1 MEDKAKPGHSHEL
14 AGGVLSLFDSVV
26 MAIAGTAPAYSIA
39 ATSAVLFGAV
49 GLASPGALLWSGIP
63 MFGVVMAFL
72 YLNRWQPNS
81 GASYAWV
88 GKALQGDLGFLA
100 GWALIVSATIF
111 MVAGS
116 FPAGSVT
123 LDVIAPR
130 LSQNLVA
137 VTLVGSLWFIIIS
150 TLVMMGI
157 RITANAQWVMSS
169 IELAILVVS
178 GIVAIFKFGL
188 HGVTAIH
195 ASWFLPSGFPSIS
208 VFISGAL
215 IATFYYW
222 GWDVS
227 ANLNEESRDS
237 HRIPGIA
244 VAIGIVVLFVIFELF
259 TTAIQAGMTSKEIAA
274 SSANILQ
281 ALGVKLYGPTWGN
294 VMVIAVALSTIAT
307 LETSLLQVTR
317 TLFSMGRD
325 GVLPR
330 AFARIHVNWRT
341 PYFASV
347 VILCVGLVLFVASNL
362 LPSISAVMTDAIN
375 AISLQV
381 VFYYALAAITVVVF
395 YRRVLF
401 RSIGNII
408 FLFLWPAVAAVFLLI
423 VGVADIPS
431 LGPVVDGVGLGLL
444 AVGIIPM
451 LWGHFVH
458 RNAFYRGRRDVFEP
472 QGGLAGALGQI
483 TATTED

>member
-1 MEDKAKPGHSHEL
+1 MEGNTQPMQVHGL

-72 YLNRWQPNS
+72 YLNRWQPNA

-100 GWALIVSATIF
+100 GWALIVSATLF

-116 FPAGSVT
+116 FPAGSMT
-123 LDVIAPR
+123 LDVIAPQ

-137 VTLVGSLWFIIIS
+137 VTIVGGLWFIIIS
-150 TLVMMGI
+150 SLVMMGI
-157 RITANAQWVMSS
+157 RITTNVQWIMSS
-169 IELAILVVS
+169 IELVILVVS
-178 GIVAIFKFGL
+178 GIIAIIKFGL

-195 ASWFLPSGFPSIS
+195 ASWFLPSGFPSVS

-227 ANLNEESRDS
+227 ANLNEESKDS

-244 VAIGIVVLFVIFELF
+244 VAIGIVILFLIFELF
-259 TTAIQAGMTSKEIAA
+259 TTAIQTGMTGHEINAA
-274 SSANILQ
+274 SANILQ

-294 VMVIAVALSTIAT
+294 IMVVAVALSTIAT

-325 GVLPR
+325 GVLPT
-330 AFARIHVNWRT
+330 AFARIHVKWRT
-341 PYFASV
+341 PYVASIV
-347 VILCVGLVLFVASNL
+347 VLVVGLVLFVASNL
-362 LPSISAVMTDAIN
+362 LPSISAVMTDAVN

-401 RSIGNII
+401 KGVGNFI
-408 FLFLWPAVAAVFLLI
+408 FLFLWPSIAAIFLLV

-431 LGPVVDGVGLGLL
+431 LGLVVDGVGLGLL

-451 LWGHFVH
+451 LWGHLAL
-458 RNAFYRGRRDVFEP
+458 RNPFYQGRREAFTSGSLSAVGDM
-472 QGGLAGALGQI
+472 
-483 TATTED
+483 TAATED